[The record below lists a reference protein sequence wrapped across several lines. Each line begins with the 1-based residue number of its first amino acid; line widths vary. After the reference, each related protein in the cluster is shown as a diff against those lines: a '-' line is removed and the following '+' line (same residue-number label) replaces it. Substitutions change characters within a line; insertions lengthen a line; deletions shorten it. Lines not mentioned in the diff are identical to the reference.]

1 MMSIKQIMS
10 LDNPLIKRVVDL
22 HDKKG
27 RSINRQCIVEGLR
40 ANTTFVQAGVSL
52 SHLFVTEQAL
62 SQVSSLCPQEKLILV
77 SEAVMKKISLSTTP
91 SGIVGVFYIPD
102 TPTPHELSAGLVL
115 VQIQDP
121 GNMGTLIRTSVAL
134 DRKSIVIVEGVDPWS
149 PKVIQA
155 SAGTVAL
162 AKIFIWS
169 WQELLTHKGDL
180 SLCALV
186 VAGGKAPTELTLGK
200 SLLVVGNE
208 AHGLPQALQQKCD
221 TFLTLPMPGGAESL
235 NAAVAGAIALYCAWS
250 QTSETLK
257 GDVIS

>member
-1 MMSIKQIMS
+1 MSVKQITS
-10 LDNPLIKRVVDL
+10 FENPLIKRVVDL

-40 ANTTFVQAGVSL
+40 ANTTFVQAGMSL
-52 SHLFVTEQAL
+52 SHLFVTERTMTE
-62 SQVSSLCPQEKLILV
+62 VSSLCPQDKLVLV
-77 SEAVMKKISLSTTP
+77 SEAVMKKISLNTTP
-91 SGIVGVFYIPD
+91 SGIVGVFYLPD
-102 TPTPHELSAGLVL
+102 NRTPHELSAGLVL

-121 GNMGTLIRTSVAL
+121 GNMGTLIRTAVAL

-162 AKIFIWS
+162 AKIFLWS
-169 WQELLTHKGDL
+169 WQELLIHKGAL

-186 VAGGKAPTELTLGK
+186 VAGGKAPTELALNK

-208 AHGLPQALQQKCD
+208 AHGLPEALQQKCD

-235 NAAVAGAIALYCAWS
+235 NAAVAGAIALYCAWA
-250 QTSETLK
+250 QTSEAQK
-257 GDVIS
+257 PGEVA

>member
-1 MMSIKQIMS
+1 MSVKQITS
-10 LDNPLIKRVVDL
+10 FENSLIKRVVDL

-27 RSINRQCIVEGLR
+27 RSISRQCMVEGLR
-40 ANTTFVQAGVSL
+40 ANTTFVQAGMSL
-52 SHLFVTEQAL
+52 SHLFVTEQTL
-62 SQVSSLCPQEKLILV
+62 TEVSSLCPQDKLVLV
-77 SEAVMKKISLSTTP
+77 SETIMKKISLSTTP

-102 TPTPHELSAGLVL
+102 TPAPQELSAGLVL

-134 DRKSIVIVEGVDPWS
+134 GRKSIVIVEGVDPWS

-162 AKIFIWS
+162 ATIFMWS
-169 WQELLTHKGDL
+169 WQELLTHKGGL

-186 VAGGKAPTELTLGK
+186 VAGGKAPTELALNE

-208 AHGLPQALQQKCD
+208 AHGLPEALQQKCD

-250 QTSETLK
+250 QTSVTHK
-257 GDVIS
+257 RDVIA